1 MASRIKALNAYRPKL
16 KLGRTVQM
24 DELVEHI
31 TGRTGL
37 NTGEIISVL
46 AELHD
51 AIVFFGRQGVGVKL
65 ERLGTYLPSIRLDG
79 TLDVQHRLD
88 WGLRRDLNRGEYTGR
103 MLNRENV
110 GKTPDDLVAQWNAE
124 HQDDPVEE

>member
-1 MASRIKALNAYRPKL
+1 MASRIKALNVYRPKL

-24 DELVEHI
+24 NGLVEYIASH
-31 TGRTGL
+31 TGL
-37 NTGEIISVL
+37 NTGEIVFVL

-51 AIVFFGRQGVGVKL
+51 AIVFFGRQGFGVKL

-88 WGLRRDLNRGEYTGR
+88 WGLRRGLNGGRFTGR
-103 MLNRENV
+103 VLNRENV
-110 GKTPDDLVAQWNAE
+110 GKTPDELVAQWNAE
-124 HQDDPVEE
+124 HPDDPVEA